1 MKKIIVAC
9 LSLFLV
15 SNLYTIVQYSQMKEH
30 RNYFFLSESV
40 SPYRDSFVVS
50 EDMTGNMVQEIIK
63 QAEHYNV
70 DLFQVVF
77 DEEHGKIDQ
86 YIYTQNQ
93 ETLDK
98 LPIDPYLTP
107 DDFLNITEPINKFSH
122 QFKLDINIIG
132 SHLSILPWS
141 ETSTDHIGFAT
152 IVTGSSEQDLALFFE
167 NMPVSYVK
175 SQNHESLAMSPLF
188 QFIATLQF
196 FTEPSSLVIMIM
208 MLISMMF
215 YTLKNHRKYMIQ
227 KLNGLS
233 VRMIYHNTLKEV
245 IPITVACYFLMMS
258 GGYMVLTQ
266 SIPLFNGS
274 YITISIYQLIWI
286 LLIESAWIFICVQIY
301 VRENYVYRER
311 NMKKRLVLILIPVLI
326 LKSFAILFLYDKIE
340 VYKFSNEMLASIE
353 EAEKYYKQNP
363 VEIFQITPVGNMS
376 SMVLFNNSNILYQ
389 ELNNDGIVV
398 MANMHDENYPI
409 IEVNEKFLKMNGI
422 STLNEENYF
431 LASESMYEEFRR
443 VLNTSPVYCNSQK
456 HNCEKADLVNL
467 GELKLSNLFMVPE
480 QIIHSNV
487 AQNYVLHVRN
497 DFMNYQD
504 FQIINVDEDHE
515 RRELT
520 RDGEISKNHYKFET
534 RVYVNEKEKN
544 ETKSYRR
551 IKLTEVLLATLMN
564 ITIIGVAMLITIP
577 MVERKIAVQGLSG
590 VSSWK
595 QIKPILLG
603 IMSASCLSIALT
615 HFLRKGSH
623 ETALFMFI
631 IPLLDIMVHVAVVY
645 TLDLNIIKI
654 IKRSKS

>member
-1 MKKIIVAC
+1 MKKIIIAC

-30 RNYFFLSESV
+30 RNFFFLSESV

-50 EDMTGNMVQEIIK
+50 EDLTENMVQEIIK
-63 QAEHYNV
+63 QAEHYSV
-70 DLFQVVF
+70 DLFQVVY

-98 LPIDPYLTP
+98 LPIEPHLTP
-107 DDFLNITEPINKFSH
+107 DDFLNITEPINKFSN
-122 QFKLDINIIG
+122 QFKLDINIIRN
-132 SHLSILPWS
+132 HLSILPWS

-175 SQNHESLAMSPLF
+175 SQNHESLTMSPLF
-188 QFIATLQF
+188 QFITTLQF
-196 FTEPSSLVIMIM
+196 FTEPSALILMIVV
-208 MLISMMF
+208 LISMMF

-245 IPITVACYFLMMS
+245 IPLTIACYVLVMS
-258 GGYMVLTQ
+258 AGYMVLTQ
-266 SIPLFNGS
+266 SVHLFNRS
-274 YITISIYQLIWI
+274 YITINIYSLIWI
-286 LLIESAWIFICVQIY
+286 LLIESLWLFVCVQIY
-301 VRENYVYRER
+301 ARETYICRER
-311 NMKKRLVLILIPVLI
+311 NMKKRLVLILIPIVI

-340 VYKFSNEMLASIE
+340 VYRFSNEMLASIE

>member
-1 MKKIIVAC
+1 MRKIIVVC
-9 LSLFLV
+9 LSLFVV
-15 SNLYTIVQYSQMKEH
+15 SNLYTLVQYSQMKEH
-30 RNYFFLSESV
+30 RNYFFLAESV
-40 SPYRDSFVVS
+40 SPYRDSFV
-50 EDMTGNMVQEIIK
+50 MGNDLTEGAIQEIIE
-63 QAEHYNV
+63 QANSYNIE
-70 DLFQVVF
+70 LFQVAF
-77 DEEHGKIDQ
+77 DEENGDFVQ
-86 YIYTQNQ
+86 YIHTQSQ
-93 ETLDK
+93 ATLDK
-98 LPIDPYLTP
+98 LPIEPHLKLK
-107 DDFLNITEPINKFSH
+107 DFMDMTEPISNTSSPY
-122 QFKLDINIIG
+122 QMDISIIG
-132 SHLSILPWS
+132 KNLSIVPWS
-141 ETSTDHIGFAT
+141 ETSTDLIGFAT
-152 IVTGSSEQDLALFFE
+152 VVAGSNEKDIALFFE

-175 SQNHESLAMSPLF
+175 SQNHENIHTSYLF
-188 QFIATLQF
+188 QFITTLQF
-196 FTEPSSLVIMIM
+196 FTEPSSLVLMIM

-245 IPITVACYFLMMS
+245 IPITLACYLLMMS

-286 LLIESAWIFICVQIY
+286 LLIESAWLFICVQIY
-301 VRENYVYRER
+301 ARENYVYRER

-340 VYKFSNEMLASIE
+340 VYKFSNEMLANVE

-422 STLNEENYF
+422 STLGEENYF

-443 VLNTSPVYCNSQK
+443 VLDTSPVYCNSQK

-487 AQNYVLHVRN
+487 EQNYVLHVRN

-504 FQIINVDEDHE
+504 FQIINVYDN
-515 RRELT
+515 REQSAIT
-520 RDGEISKNHYKFET
+520 GDGDISKNHYKFET
-534 RVYVNEKEKN
+534 RAHVTEKEKLG
-544 ETKSYRR
+544 TISYRR

-564 ITIIGVAMLITIP
+564 ITIIMVAMLITVP

-595 QIKPILLG
+595 QLKPILLG